1 MPYPV
6 WPRGQLAPR
15 YKPSSDFR
23 LTRKSLGQAAHVGQV
38 PHPALKPAD
47 YITVPEANALPQ
59 QLPEILGDFLTR
71 HPDAGVVALS
81 EPGYLAA
88 GEIHPALV
96 GRPAPP
102 PMSDLSGEG
111 RLAVLSCLR
120 RARDQGTAHQ
130 VVEIDGAEVHLSTVA
145 MIGTPLIV
153 LVSHPTQ
160 GIGPL
165 SASVSSEQVS
175 TLSGSLDAEFRI
187 DDIDGEVRPFA
198 DQSAADLV
206 GRQFTDIVD
215 DASFGTTIDC
225 ILEAKTLGASS
236 CDIQLRIP
244 SHGQMYRLTILRSQ
258 DVLNFSMVERSSI
271 VHSADLEDRSQMNN
285 FADSSHHGFFR
296 VSATGELLYKNA
308 RLDELFDRCF
318 QTLEDFGS
326 LNTIGGARLVDV
338 VTDELRV
345 GSECI
350 IDVKVDTSESPR
362 MIRLRVHRTVGL
374 DDRPEYSGSAED
386 ITEILARETKLEQE
400 ALTDPMTG
408 VANRRGLESRVDQLL
423 TASSFSPF
431 ALLLCDLD
439 GFKQVN
445 DSLGHEAGDTVI
457 QEVGHR
463 LAAISRDADLVAR
476 LGGDEFVVVAP
487 NMTDYDEAMEFA
499 ERILPQLRQPYHLG
513 DTQIELSGSVG
524 VALASEAMPTHSLLQ
539 MADHAMYEAKR
550 AGRNQAVAYHTPD
563 STTTISPL
571 ALRRDLRRAI
581 THNGLDLAF
590 QPIYAIDNLE
600 HAESAEVLLRWD
612 HPIQGHIEPS
622 TMVTIAEQSGLIRD
636 LGEWIITE
644 SIKTAASVNADAD
657 RPISIAVNV
666 SALQVGRPDFVDMVA
681 ANLDLHDLAP
691 ASLTIELTE
700 SYLIDRMEHAR
711 ESIDALTDF
720 GVRLAIDDFGTG
732 YSSFEYLLT
741 LPVYAVKIDPSF
753 TRRLTQPRGSAM
765 LRGLSRACREL
776 DMLVV
781 AEGIETIEQLQAA
794 REAGVTHAQGYLLG
808 MPVSTSSLGMRANS
822 AAPRVA

>member
-1 MPYPV
+1 
-6 WPRGQLAPR
+6 
-15 YKPSSDFR
+15 
-23 LTRKSLGQAAHVGQV
+23 
-38 PHPALKPAD
+38 
-47 YITVPEANALPQ
+47 
-59 QLPEILGDFLTR
+59 
-71 HPDAGVVALS
+71 
-81 EPGYLAA
+81 
-88 GEIHPALV
+88 
-96 GRPAPP
+96 
-102 PMSDLSGEG
+102 
-111 RLAVLSCLR
+111 
-120 RARDQGTAHQ
+120 
-130 VVEIDGAEVHLSTVA
+130 
-145 MIGTPLIV
+145 
-153 LVSHPTQ
+153 
-160 GIGPL
+160 
-165 SASVSSEQVS
+165 
-175 TLSGSLDAEFRI
+175 
-187 DDIDGEVRPFA
+187 
-198 DQSAADLV
+198 
-206 GRQFTDIVD
+206 
-215 DASFGTTIDC
+215 
-225 ILEAKTLGASS
+225 
-236 CDIQLRIP
+236 
-244 SHGQMYRLTILRSQ
+244 
-258 DVLNFSMVERSSI
+258 
-271 VHSADLEDRSQMNN
+271 
-285 FADSSHHGFFR
+285 
-296 VSATGELLYKNA
+296 
-308 RLDELFDRCF
+308 
-318 QTLEDFGS
+318 
-326 LNTIGGARLVDV
+326 
-338 VTDELRV
+338 
-345 GSECI
+345 
-350 IDVKVDTSESPR
+350 
-362 MIRLRVHRTVGL
+362 
-374 DDRPEYSGSAED
+374 
-386 ITEILARETKLEQE
+386 
-400 ALTDPMTG
+400 MTG

-681 ANLDLHDLAP
+681 ANLDFHDLAP